1 MLTACNYCESGH
13 CESGHCEATSHY
25 FTYITAVVQ
34 GNPYPVLADL
44 PMTMTITKLQI
55 VQLCSGFAVGEKN
68 LVETIKLNSLESTEI
83 SILV

>member
-25 FTYITAVVQ
+25 FTYITVLQ

-44 PMTMTITKLQI
+44 PMTMTITELQI
-55 VQLCSGFAVGEKN
+55 VQLCSGFAVGEKYS
-68 LVETIKLNSLESTEI
+68 VETIKLNSLESTEI